1 MQQVAN
7 PLLDK
12 EEPSLLSQL
21 VHYAGKMPEPQ
32 LQELVIFL
40 KKKQIVK
47 ETAALSEAM
56 RAETPF
62 PISFEELGVLL
73 QNAEKE
79 NPNA

>member
-40 KKKQIVK
+40 KKKQIVN
-47 ETAALSEAM
+47 ETAVLSEAL
-56 RAETPF
+56 RTETPF
-62 PISFEELGVLL
+62 PISFEELGLLL

-79 NPNA
+79 KPDA

>member
-47 ETAALSEAM
+47 ETATLSEAL
-56 RAETPF
+56 RTETPF

-79 NPNA
+79 KPNA